1 MRITIKRIK
10 TPKVKT
16 MRRVKKSR
24 LAFRMPKLNM
34 PSLRLSEAH
43 FVVLVLAVVAA
54 VSVVG
59 MFFMQSAATNSTSAV
74 VYSPMCE
81 QVCGAD
87 EVPVGFTA
95 YGSGQVE
102 CLCKKV

>member
-1 MRITIKRIK
+1 MRAKKRSG
-10 TPKVKT
+10 
-16 MRRVKKSR
+16 MSFR
-24 LAFRMPKLNM
+24 LPKLSR

-59 MFFMQSAATNSTSAV
+59 LFFMQSAATNSTSAV
-74 VYSPMCE
+74 AYSPMCE
-81 QVCGAD
+81 RVCGAD